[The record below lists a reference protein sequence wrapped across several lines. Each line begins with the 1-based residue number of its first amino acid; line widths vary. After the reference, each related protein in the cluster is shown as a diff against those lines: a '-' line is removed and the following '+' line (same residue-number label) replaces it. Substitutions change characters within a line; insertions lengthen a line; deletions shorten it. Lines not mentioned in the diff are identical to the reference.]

1 MKSQGAK
8 ALSLNTVVKIAVL
21 GAISFALM
29 FFKTP
34 IWFAPPFLKFDI
46 SDLPSVI
53 GAFAMGPATGV
64 WVQMIKNLLNVLIEG
79 SVTNGV
85 GEFSNFLVGSVL
97 AGTCGLV
104 YHRHKTFRNA
114 LIGLGLGVAAMV
126 TFATLSNYYVMFP
139 LYAKVFGW
147 ELGKI
152 VAMGSKVNKYVVD
165 YKSLMLYAVIPFNLL
180 KGVAVSIA
188 AILVYK
194 RISPVLHK

>member
-1 MKSQGAK
+1 MERQVQKRWPVKSI
-8 ALSLNTVVKIAVL
+8 VKISVL

-29 FFKTP
+29 FFKVP
-34 IWFAPPFLKFDI
+34 VWFAPPFLKFDI
-46 SDLPSVI
+46 ADLPSVI

-64 WVQMIKNLLNVLIEG
+64 WVQMIKNLLNVLVEG

-97 AGTCGLV
+97 ASSCGLI

-139 LYAKVFGW
+139 LYARVFGW
-147 ELGKI
+147 ELDKI

-165 YKSLMLYAVIPFNLL
+165 YKSLMVYAVIPFNLL
-180 KGVAVSIA
+180 KGAAVSIA